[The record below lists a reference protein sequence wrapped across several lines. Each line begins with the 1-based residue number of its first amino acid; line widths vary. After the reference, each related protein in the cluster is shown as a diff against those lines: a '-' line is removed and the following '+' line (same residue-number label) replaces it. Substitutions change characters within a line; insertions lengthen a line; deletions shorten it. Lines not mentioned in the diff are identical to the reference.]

1 MHNSSHIM
9 CHFINFHEPKTPTWS
24 LSSQER
30 IFWPTES
37 CPVHSSSQKP
47 ALRSKYFCDIN
58 QHIYFCLFVLYIN
71 GLIKKYSLFFEP
83 PFFLGGWQQ
92 EYCRGLP
99 FPSPE
104 DLPDPGIDSLEKTL
118 MLGGIGGRRRR
129 GRQRMRWL
137 DGIPDSMDMSLGEL
151 QELVMDRKAWRA
163 TIHAVEKSWTQMSN

>member
-83 PFFLGGWQQ
+83 PFFWGGGGSKNTAGGCHSLLQKIFLTQ
-92 EYCRGLP
+92 GLTHWKR
-99 FPSPE
+99 
-104 DLPDPGIDSLEKTL
+104 L
-118 MLGGIGGRRRR
+118 
-129 GRQRMRWL
+129 
-137 DGIPDSMDMSLGEL
+137 
-151 QELVMDRKAWRA
+151 
-163 TIHAVEKSWTQMSN
+163 